1 MYNVYKNIN
10 NADQDTVFPGIKNKK
25 SHKMLLQFSVS
36 AQFLINTSNTFTN
49 SEHEVRSTPKVRIL
63 HPWPQTEDQTV
74 LLSVSFGWAIAQQV
88 TQTAAEEG
96 SVLSKRDVPQCQSSS
111 CTPCDTIC
119 LPVY

>member
-1 MYNVYKNIN
+1 
-10 NADQDTVFPGIKNKK
+10 
-25 SHKMLLQFSVS
+25 MLLQFYIPV
-36 AQFLINTSNTFTN
+36 QFLITSVTHLLVQNIKSVFTL
-49 SEHEVRSTPKVRIL
+49 KVRIF
-63 HPWPQTEDQTV
+63 HPWPQTQDQTV

-111 CTPCDTIC
+111 CTPCVTIC